1 MPMNPS
7 IYNVNL
13 DIHKST
19 VQICLVMKRG
29 DTGRRICFTLSESG
43 AAYAIS
49 QNCGAVLRAKKPDGS
64 FLYNSC
70 SIDYNSGIV
79 IYDVSAQTTAA
90 VGIVECELRI
100 YDRQTG
106 EEDIAQVAALT
117 SPRFIIQVD
126 AQALYDTEIISDNEY
141 TLMANDTYRKS
152 EVYTKTQT
160 DDKLSLKADADSVYT
175 KTQADELLAKKA
187 DSAQVYT
194 KTETDSKLNEKANTS
209 DVYSKTQ
216 VYTKDEVYTK
226 SQVLE
231 QTQDKATIT
240 YVNTELAK
248 KANTSDVYAK
258 NETYGKA
265 EADALLE
272 DRLPADSD
280 KIIQDTNGQPQ
291 GNGVLICREGGQL
304 KMYRNVTETPANGDS
319 ADSFLSPA
327 ACAYASETELV
338 AAIEEHGLTDTSDSD
353 TSCIYLFKLYS
364 AESTLLGK
372 MEIRYTVRS
381 GYYLYFI
388 WSDSGPIMQW
398 YAADWADG
406 SANVSEKFADYGYT
420 NLTADEISDFAK
432 QVFVK
437 TITEYSPFSTR
448 EDINAA
454 NEKITQLSVKTD
466 SMLPLDSDKA
476 VIDTDTP
483 PTGCLHD
490 SILYRQDDVIK
501 LRSRE
506 AGAELSEGADA
517 QTSISPLPCTYG
529 INKLTEKIKAHGL
542 TDSSVFGDSIHLF
555 NLTEYSD
562 GTNLI
567 AAIYIIA
574 SGGGFAITH
583 DSGYSGQEW
592 TLEQWEGGQIE
603 LYEYF
608 TQQGAGYGMFVTGIS
623 EFGKEVLRKGAWH
636 YSPVATQEY
645 VLKLINEAIEGA
657 Y

>member
-19 VQICLVMKRG
+19 VQICLVMKQG

-187 DSAQVYT
+187 
-194 KTETDSKLNEKANTS
+194 
-209 DVYSKTQ
+209 
-216 VYTKDEVYTK
+216 
-226 SQVLE
+226 
-231 QTQDKATIT
+231 
-240 YVNTELAK
+240 
-248 KANTSDVYAK
+248 NTSDVYAK

-338 AAIEEHGLTDTSDSD
+338 AAIEEHGLTDTSGSG
-353 TSCIYLFKLYS
+353 TKCIYLFKLYN
-364 AESTLLGK
+364 AESALLGQ
-372 MEIRYTVRS
+372 MEIRYTIRS
-381 GYYLYFI
+381 GYYMYFI

-398 YAADWADG
+398 YDTDWADG

-437 TITEYSPFSTR
+437 TITEYSPFPTR

>member
-1 MPMNPS
+1 MNPS

-19 VQICLVMKRG
+19 VQICLVMKQG

-187 DSAQVYT
+187 
-194 KTETDSKLNEKANTS
+194 
-209 DVYSKTQ
+209 
-216 VYTKDEVYTK
+216 
-226 SQVLE
+226 
-231 QTQDKATIT
+231 
-240 YVNTELAK
+240 
-248 KANTSDVYAK
+248 NTSDVYAK

-291 GNGVLICREGGQL
+291 GAGVLICRENGQL

-327 ACAYASETELV
+327 ACVYDTEEELI
-338 AAIEEHGLTDTSDSD
+338 AAIEEHGLTDTSGSG
-353 TSCIYLFKLYS
+353 TKCIYLFKLYN
-364 AESTLLGK
+364 AESALLGQ
-372 MEIRYTVRS
+372 MEIRYTIRS
-381 GYYLYFI
+381 GYYMYFI

-398 YAADWADG
+398 YDTDWADG

-517 QTSISPLPCTYG
+517 QTYISPLPCTYS